1 MPHKAL
7 GKSFRKGLSLIKF
20 AEMFPNDKTAEKW
33 FIEQRWPDGVTCPCC
48 GSKNVQVRKTRKPQ
62 PYRCRDCRKD
72 FSTKTGTLMEG
83 SKLGFRVWITAIY
96 LLSTYLKGISSMK
109 LHRELEVTQKTAW
122 YLAQRIR
129 ETWADNAGP
138 FLGPAEVDET
148 YIGGKRKNMS
158 NAKRRQLQ
166 KEGAGRGSVGKTAV
180 AGIKDRETNKVTT
193 KMVANTDKETLQGF
207 IRETVKPGATIYSAE
222 AQAYTGMDDYHHEAV
237 KHSVSEYVNGMAHV
251 NGLESMWSMFKRGYH
266 GTFHHVSPQH
276 LHRYI
281 NEFAGRHNDCC
292 SDTVDIMAHMAQGFE
307 GKNLPYKKLV
317 A

>member
-1 MPHKAL
+1 MAHKAP
-7 GKSFRKGLSLIKF
+7 GKSFRKGLSLVKF
-20 AEMFPNDKTAEKW
+20 TKMFPNDETAENW
-33 FIEQRWPDGVTCPCC
+33 FVEQRWPEGVTCPCC
-48 GSKNVQVRKTRKPQ
+48 GSKNVQERKTRKPQ

-83 SKLGFRVWITAIY
+83 SKLGFRVWIAAIY
-96 LLSTYLKGISSMK
+96 LLSTNLKGISSVK

-129 ETWADNAGP
+129 ETWTDNAGP
-138 FLGPAEVDET
+138 FAGPAEVDET

-158 NAKRRQLQ
+158 NAKRRHLK

-180 AGIKDRETNKVTT
+180 AGIKDRETNKVTG
-193 KMVANTDKETLQGF
+193 KVVANTDKETLQGF
-207 IRETVKPGATIYSAE
+207 IRETVKSGANIYTDE
-222 AQAYTGMDDYHHEAV
+222 AKAYTGMDDCHHEAV
-237 KHSVSEYVNGMAHV
+237 NHSVSEYV

-266 GTFHHVSPQH
+266 GTCHHVSPQH

-281 NEFAGRHNDCC
+281 NEFAGRHNDRC
-292 SDTVDIMAHMAQGFE
+292 SDTIDIMAHMAQGFE
-307 GKNLPYKKLV
+307 GKKLPYKKLV